1 MKLVITAVLVS
12 VVLCVTGEILSSGH
26 VSAVTTLP
34 EQCTS
39 PWTLTLVEEWR
50 MRYVPYVSGRYRH
63 GIDRNILDGANVWFR
78 FSGAAGQRLKN
89 RCGRDNECGYDIGG
103 SRGRPL
109 KSANFGYWSNGTMP
123 SGVGDTVGIL
133 IYQGCDMSAYTTF
146 RGNVTRCGHGPG
158 DLVYLFHDDMRNS
171 NGYICGM

>member
-1 MKLVITAVLVS
+1 MKLIITAVLVG
-12 VVLCVTGEILSSGH
+12 VVVCVTGEILSSASGH

-39 PWTLTLVEEWR
+39 PWTFTLVEEWR
-50 MRYVPYVSGRYRH
+50 MRYLPIRH
-63 GIDRNILDGANVWFR
+63 GIDRNILDGARVWFR

-89 RCGRDNECGYDIGG
+89 RCGIENECGYDID
-103 SRGRPL
+103 GRMGTAL
-109 KSANFGYWSNGTMP
+109 HSNFGYWSNGTMP

-133 IYQGCDMSAYTTF
+133 IHHGCEMSAKTTF

-171 NGYICGM
+171 AGYICGM